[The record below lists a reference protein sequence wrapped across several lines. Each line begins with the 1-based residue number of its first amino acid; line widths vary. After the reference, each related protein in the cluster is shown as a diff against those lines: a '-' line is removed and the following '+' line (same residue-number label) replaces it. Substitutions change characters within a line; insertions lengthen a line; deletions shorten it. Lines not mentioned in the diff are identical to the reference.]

1 MSVMN
6 VPCDADLEAEEPDPA
21 YKSGMTRIILK
32 VAWEKNTIFNT
43 SAAPTRND
51 MNKLPRANANAKVV
65 KLARDGTCTKEVYL
79 ASCHGSRGC
88 MRGVDD

>member
-32 VAWEKNTIFNT
+32 VAWGKKYNI
-43 SAAPTRND
+43 
-51 MNKLPRANANAKVV
+51 
-65 KLARDGTCTKEVYL
+65 
-79 ASCHGSRGC
+79 
-88 MRGVDD
+88 